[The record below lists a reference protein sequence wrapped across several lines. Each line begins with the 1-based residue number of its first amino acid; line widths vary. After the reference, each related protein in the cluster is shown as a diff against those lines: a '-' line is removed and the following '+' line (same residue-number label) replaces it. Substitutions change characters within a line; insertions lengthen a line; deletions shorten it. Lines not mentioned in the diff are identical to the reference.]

1 MVAISVVARKLLPVG
16 HLHSDAHQSH
26 RARSHPAGPAAAEH
40 YWLGG
45 RVSIPDVVKIPR
57 IVPDKSIT
65 WGLCVPPVGEDGLA
79 VSA

>member
-1 MVAISVVARKLLPVG
+1 MVAISVARKVLPVG

-26 RARSHPAGPAAAEH
+26 RARSHLAGPAAAEN
-40 YWLGG
+40 YPLGG

-57 IVPDKSIT
+57 AAPDKSIT
-65 WGLCVPPVGEDGLA
+65 WGLCAPPVGEVGLA